1 MATAPPAMASAPS
14 QTASTPQG
22 SLHRTMTL
30 RDLMMNGLVFIG
42 PAAAVG
48 VFGPLDA
55 RSHGATAM
63 VYIVATV
70 VMGFTAIS
78 YAQMSRAVPRAGSV
92 FSYASAG
99 VGPGTGFIAGWM
111 VLLDYMLIP
120 SVAYLFTGLAMH
132 SFVPSVPTWLWTV
145 AAVLITTALNL
156 TGVKH
161 IARAAMVVAIAEIV
175 VLMAVLV
182 GIMAA
187 LGTAGAQRPVL
198 SPLTAVGGFSMS
210 AVIGAVSIAVLAY
223 LGFDAIA
230 TFAEENAGEARL
242 VGTATVACLVIAG
255 VLFFAQSYL
264 VSLLAAT
271 SPAEFAAHPELQG
284 TAYYDVIREFVA
296 PWLATALGVA
306 KALGASFS
314 GMIALAAGGRVALTM
329 SREGRLPRGL
339 SGISGRT
346 GIPTI
351 ATVSVTAVTLGVA
364 VWAARAPDGLDLLVS
379 IVSIGALCAFVLLH
393 VSVVGFFMVRLR
405 SQRYVV
411 HLLLPI
417 LGIATLIPV
426 LVLANHRAQVIGAIW
441 LVVGLIT
448 AAVQSHRSSAAS
460 AAPVTE
466 SALR

>member
-1 MATAPPAMASAPS
+1 MATVLPQATGAPEAS
-14 QTASTPQG
+14 
-22 SLHRTMTL
+22 LRRTMTF

-48 VFGPLDA
+48 LFGPLDA

-63 VYIVATV
+63 VYVVATV
-70 VMGFTAIS
+70 VMGFTAVS
-78 YAQMSRAVPRAGSV
+78 YAQMSKAVPKAGSV
-92 FSYASAG
+92 FSYATAG

-132 SFVPSVPTWLWTV
+132 SFVPSVPTWLWTA
-145 AAVLITTALNL
+145 AAVVITTTLNL
-156 TGVKH
+156 SGVKNV
-161 IARAAMVVAIAEIV
+161 ARAAMVVAIAEIV
-175 VLMAVLV
+175 VLSAVLV
-182 GIMAA
+182 GIVSV
-187 LGTAGAQRPVL
+187 LVTSGSQRPLL
-198 SPLTAVGGFSMS
+198 SPLTAVGGFSS
-210 AVIGAVSIAVLAY
+210 TAVIGAVSVAVLAY

-242 VGTATVACLVIAG
+242 VGKATLVCLVIAG
-255 VLFFAQSYL
+255 VLFFAQTYL
-264 VSLLAAT
+264 VALV
-271 SPAEFAAHPELQG
+271 SPISPEHFAANPELQG
-284 TAYYDVIREFVA
+284 TAYYDIVRQSVA

-329 SREGRLPRGL
+329 SREGRLPRAL

-351 ATVSVTAVTLGVA
+351 ATVTVTAVTLMLA
-364 VWAARAPDGLDLLVS
+364 VWAARAADGLDTLVS
-379 IVSIGALCAFVLLH
+379 IVNIGALCAFVLLH
-393 VSVVGFFMVRLR
+393 VSVVGFFIVRQK
-405 SQRYVV
+405 SQRYAI

-417 LGIATLIPV
+417 LGILTLIPV
-426 LVLANHRAQVIGAIW
+426 LVLTSHVAQVIGAIW

-448 AAVQSHRSSAAS
+448 VAVQRSRTSGVS
-460 AAPVTE
+460 VDV
-466 SALR
+466 SSGR